1 MNFKQYHGLILEG
14 GAYGHMM
21 NVYEDYSLTFQDMY
35 NLIEKWF
42 TGGITEAKEKTDG
55 QALAVSYRAG
65 NVIFARNKGHY
76 VGFGKNALKGA
87 RGLVDFFGDH
97 PNENVAAAFVKAGKD
112 LETAMKAL
120 SPAQLDKLFGDGS
133 RWVNIE
139 IIWPGTTNVI
149 PYYEGDGVSKRRLIV
164 LHNYREYDESGNT
177 VGGDF
182 DEYGRMM
189 AGMLKQRGVNYQ
201 TDFEIMSMPMFKIA
215 DLKGDDGTRIV
226 DNFGENKLE
235 YHGRLQ
241 TIKNQYGLTEQSTVG
256 DSWIAHMYQVLNQA
270 KQQNNFAIADST
282 LGKVAY
288 RWAYKKLPAAKRPPQ
303 YASQAITRIGDLKN
317 EVGTNGRDF
326 LNWVSA
332 FEKDKQRFDAE
343 FNNMLTP
350 LRSLFLD
357 MGVEICS
364 HMVSLL
370 TLHPSIAAQEIR
382 IGLQDAIKSVKDS
395 GDELNWSKVD
405 AEIQKIKQAG
415 GFEKIIPSEG
425 LTFTFTP
432 EDGEQR
438 IYKFTGVFAP
448 ANQILG
454 IGKYSR

>member
-1 MNFKQYHGLILEG
+1 M
-14 GAYGHMM
+14 
-21 NVYEDYSLTFQDMY
+21 
-35 NLIEKWF
+35 
-42 TGGITEAKEKTDG
+42 
-55 QALAVSYRAG
+55 
-65 NVIFARNKGHY
+65 
-76 VGFGKNALKGA
+76 
-87 RGLVDFFGDH
+87 
-97 PNENVAAAFVKAGKD
+97 
-112 LETAMKAL
+112 
-120 SPAQLDKLFGDGS
+120 
-133 RWVNIE
+133 
-139 IIWPGTTNVI
+139 I
-149 PYYEGDGVSKRRLIV
+149 PYYEGDGVNKRRLIV
-164 LHNYREYDESGNT
+164 LHNYREYDENGNT

-201 TDFEIMSMPMFKIA
+201 TNFEITSMPMFKLA
-215 DLKGDDGTRIV
+215 DLEGEDGTRIV
-226 DNFGENKLE
+226 DNFGENKMA
-235 YHGRLQ
+235 YHGRLEK
-241 TIKNQYGLTEQSTVG
+241 IKNQYGLSEQNTVG
-256 DSWIAHMYQVLNQA
+256 DSWVAHMYQVLDNA
-270 KQQNNFAIADST
+270 RKQSGYPIADST
-282 LGKVAY
+282 LHKVAY
-288 RWAYKKLPAAKRPPQ
+288 RWAFKKLPPARRPQQ
-303 YASQAITRIGDLKN
+303 YSSLAITKIGDLKA

-326 LNWVSA
+326 LNWVSG

-343 FNNMLTP
+343 FNNMLNP
-350 LRSLFLD
+350 LRMLFLD

-382 IGLQDAIKSVKDS
+382 IGLQDAIKTVKAS
-395 GDELNWSKVD
+395 GNELNWSKVD

-415 GFEKIIPSEG
+415 GFEKIIPTEG